1 MSAIQFRFGLSLDG
15 HPVNIKDAAKGKSY
29 TCVNCGKPLIAK
41 QGKVREWHF
50 AHKTNTSN
58 CSFET
63 YLHKLAKYFIREM
76 FNEKQSLVATFGKAT
91 QTCKWMDV
99 CPFRKDNSCHIIK
112 DESIDLLQYTACV
125 EEASI
130 NGFIADLLFTS
141 ETLDP
146 LLIEIYV
153 THPCTEEK
161 IKSGLKII
169 EIHIESETDVENL
182 LNGLSQSEKVV
193 FHNFYKDECSE
204 LTTHCPGHNV
214 FHGFVK
220 NERFMEEQGN
230 CKDSFWSNPEYMWEL
245 FAEEQTHTF
254 YVASKRNISRPLC
267 EFCSYFG
274 NRSAARF
281 SRCLFPDNY
290 YLTCYST
297 SSACSHFFLEV
308 DIPSVCHRDGLSF
321 IFHHPEHRLPQR
333 LTINNTQ

>member
-76 FNEKQSLVATFGKAT
+76 FNEKQSLVATLGKVT
-91 QTCKWMDV
+91 QTCYRMHE
-99 CPFRKDNSCHIIK
+99 CPFRKDNSCLIIK

-130 NGFIADLLFTS
+130 NGFTADLLFTS
-141 ETLDP
+141 DTLDP

-169 EIHIESETDVENL
+169 EIHIESETDVERL
-182 LNGLSQSEKVV
+182 IEGRLTQSKKVV
-193 FHNFYKDECSE
+193 FYNFNINDRPTLSSDCS
-204 LTTHCPGHNV
+204 GHHL
-214 FHGFVK
+214 FHGYVI
-220 NERFMEEQGN
+220 NEHFEEGQEN
-230 CKDSFWSNPEYMWEL
+230 CKKAFWPNSDYLWEL
-245 FAEEQTHTF
+245 YSDEHTQREFLEWDYIRHYRICSSCYWCSVQSKGKGLCCVKHDFVSIAE
-254 YVASKRNISRPLC
+254 K
-267 EFCSYFG
+267 
-274 NRSAARF
+274 
-281 SRCLFPDNY
+281 
-290 YLTCYST
+290 
-297 SSACSHFFLEV
+297 ACSNHLINV
-308 DIPSVCHRDGLSF
+308 KTPSICHQEGKSY
-321 IFHHPEHRLPQR
+321 IYHYPQKIQPQR
-333 LTINNTQ
+333 LNKNNT